1 MYARKS
7 NHSFLKVMSI
17 VLALVLVA
25 AASIG
30 GTLAWLTSTPDSI
43 NSTFTSGSITIT
55 LTESKPQVT
64 KLLPAKTYDK
74 DPTVTVKKG
83 SEKCFLFV
91 KVENGIADIE
101 SGTTI
106 AEQMKSK
113 HWVCLADQID
123 ATNNPGVLA
132 DNYKDIYI
140 YAEDYAVASNGT
152 VTGYKKAID
161 ASSGD
166 VSKTVFE
173 TFAIS
178 ESATEQQINGTAIK
192 VTAYAVQAEG
202 LMDKFPWTIWNNTF
216 GNT

>member
-1 MYARKS
+1 
-7 NHSFLKVMSI
+7 
-17 VLALVLVA
+17 
-25 AASIG
+25 
-30 GTLAWLTSTPDSI
+30 
-43 NSTFTSGSITIT
+43 
-55 LTESKPQVT
+55 
-64 KLLPAKTYDK
+64 
-74 DPTVTVKKG
+74 
-83 SEKCFLFV
+83 
-91 KVENGIADIE
+91 
-101 SGTTI
+101 
-106 AEQMKSK
+106 MKSK
-113 HWVCLADQID
+113 HWVCLADQIA
-123 ATNNPGVLA
+123 ATNNPGVSA